1 MDDKLLTKVNAIDTS
16 GFVLKTLKNQV
27 LKRKLRTLTK
37 KIPATRGLEWDYN
50 AKIMEIEGKIPFATG
65 LATTA
70 ALNVVVNKILNA
82 SSLLKKEIVMQKY
95 QTLRLNILGWNLKIV
110 RLPSSAPGTVRNKF
124 W

>member
-1 MDDKLLTKVNAIDTS
+1 
-16 GFVLKTLKNQV
+16 
-27 LKRKLRTLTK
+27 
-37 KIPATRGLEWDYN
+37 
-50 AKIMEIEGKIPFATG
+50 MEIEGKIPFATG

-110 RLPSSAPGTVRNKF
+110 RLPSFAPGTVRNKF
-124 W
+124 